1 MSPVCEK
8 GLTVSS
14 CYVLL
19 SRMFMAPALES
30 HRTTLMHLTEMT
42 SGVLRVAYART
53 LAAEGAAFYAAVEAF
68 SDLGRGVRLS
78 IALDLRLMAFAR
90 VADQPVRQGAGTVER
105 AEPATRP
112 EPVERERERD
122 VERDSFPMDPLGRV
136 CALERIITRTPALD
150 PDRKVSAE
158 IIEIKAFLEGSGP
171 TPPEPHGPVT
181 EQPTPTFIRPPNRAE
196 RRRMRHASG

>member
-1 MSPVCEK
+1 MSSVTDIA
-8 GLTVSS
+8 G
-14 CYVLL
+14 
-19 SRMFMAPALES
+19 
-30 HRTTLMHLTEMT
+30 HRTSLMRLSEMT
-42 SGVLRVAYART
+42 SAVLEGVFALTETAK
-53 LAAEGAAFYAAVEAF
+53 GPAFYKAVDVF
-68 SDLGRGVRLS
+68 SELGRGLRLT
-78 IALDLRLMAFAR
+78 IGLDLRLMAFAR

-158 IIEIKAFLEGSGP
+158 IIEIKAFLEASGP
-171 TPPEPHGPVT
+171 TPPEPSGSPVSK
-181 EQPTPTFIRPPNRAE
+181 PTSTLNRPPNRAE
-196 RRRMRHASG
+196 RRRMRRASG